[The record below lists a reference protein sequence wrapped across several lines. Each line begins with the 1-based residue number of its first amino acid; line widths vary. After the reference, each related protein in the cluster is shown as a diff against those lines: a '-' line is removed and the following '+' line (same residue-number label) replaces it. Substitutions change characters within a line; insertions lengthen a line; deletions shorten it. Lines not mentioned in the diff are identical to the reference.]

1 MRFVFLADNVALLR
15 QGRELLASLDADDYV
30 RPDPKLGGSPVG
42 THVRHVL
49 DFYSC
54 FLRDVGA
61 GTIDYDD
68 RPRDP
73 RLETDLRHALD
84 RFDALAAE
92 LERLDLEVANSL
104 AVRARAA
111 AVGEG
116 RAVDAASSLERE
128 LQFLSSHTIHHYS
141 LIAVLLRLA
150 DRDVPVEFGVA
161 PSTLR
166 HWKEARGR
174 AG

>member
-1 MRFVFLADNVALLR
+1 MRFAFLADNVALLR
-15 QGRELLASLDADDYV
+15 QGRELLASLDARDYV

-49 DFYSC
+49 DFYVC
-54 FLRDVGA
+54 FLRDLA
-61 GTIDYDD
+61 DGTIDYDD

-73 RLETDLRHALD
+73 RMETDLDHAVE
-84 RFDALAAE
+84 RFDALASQM
-92 LERLDLEVANSL
+92 ERLDVDAANGI

-111 AVGEG
+111 AGEK
-116 RAVDAASSLERE
+116 RTVDAPSSLERE

-150 DRDVPVEFGVA
+150 DRDVPEEFGVA

-166 HWKEARGR
+166 HWKETRGR